1 MKKMTTVIEA
11 YKNGNNMGDALIYYQ
26 KINPDHE
33 LARITLLVYNTI
45 INPQYFEENIVAINK
60 LDYSIYD
67 IEDQLIFLEL
77 LFWLYSSVIG
87 RQNNASSIISILKSI
102 VSNDLAL
109 EFQIVPNT
117 LEGILKSNE
126 GDQNYLTKA
135 YENGLEMLKDKSPR
149 YKKIL
154 WDYLIH
160 LCNINAFEKI
170 EKFLP
175 LLKLEFDKTTIPRR
189 YDYVVLLNEIAKG
202 QWQNIETTIRKINED
217 NNLKTFY
224 QQSLDAK
231 LKLSQIFL
239 TFDESIL
246 NKNEVYDWSLLS
258 YIYLIRKNPKEALKY
273 ARKYAEK
280 NINFKTFSSFD
291 SYCLIRSE
299 LANENANA
307 AEFFLESKHK
317 IGNASMMDDF
327 FKFRI
332 HRLKGNE
339 SLALEYFN
347 SFLHCVE
354 KFDLHERYDTEL
366 LLSPEISLKDLRYF
380 MKNASL
386 EKSAMDTG
394 SRNKSYPP
402 PPIKMEHDEDLE
414 VMSFII
420 GKHPTITEVKLLIKK
435 LASVELSV
443 LITGET
449 GTGKDLV
456 AKALWQSGPYKNK
469 KFIPINC
476 GAISDHLLQSELFG
490 HKKGAF
496 TGAVQDHKGVFEEA
510 QGGVVFLDEIGEI
523 SAKMQ
528 VSLLRILETGE
539 YRAIGGTETKNLKC
553 KIIFATNR
561 NLKDLV
567 DQGLFRQDLQFR
579 LERLIINLPPLRE
592 RPLDIPLLVDHFLN
606 RQNPNLPPIAFET
619 QALEHLSNLPW
630 EGNIRE
636 LRNEME
642 RMRLFHS
649 DKRII
654 GLSDLSEKYKVIKK
668 APTKKAVETKPKVIA
683 PAEKALNFKSKF
695 RKLDEL
701 KELFENYQK
710 LSRTET
716 AKLLKVSL
724 NTAAN
729 YLTSLEKERFVK
741 RVTPTNSVKTHYY
754 EKL

>member
-1 MKKMTTVIEA
+1 MEKMTSVIQA
-11 YKNGNNMGDALIYYQ
+11 YKNGNNMGDSLIHFN
-26 KINPDHE
+26 KNNPDHE
-33 LARITLLVYNTI
+33 LGAITLLVYNTI
-45 INPQYFEENIVAINK
+45 IHPQYFEENIIAINQ
-60 LDYSIYD
+60 LEYSTYD

-102 VSNDLAL
+102 VSDDLPL
-109 EFQIVPNT
+109 EFQIVPDT

-126 GDQNYLTKA
+126 GDQNSLTKA
-135 YENGLEMLKDKSPR
+135 YENALDILRGKSPR

-170 EKFLP
+170 EKHLP
-175 LLKLEFDKTTIPRR
+175 LLKQEYDQTSIPRR
-189 YDYVVLLNEIAKG
+189 YDYVLLLNEIAKG
-202 QWQNIETTIRKINED
+202 NWLQIEPTIRKINED
-217 NNLKTFY
+217 NNLKRFY
-224 QQSLDAK
+224 QPSLDAK
-231 LKLSQIFL
+231 LKLAKIFL

-246 NKNEVYDWSLLS
+246 NKNEVYDWSLFS

-280 NINFKTFSSFD
+280 NINFKSFSSFD

-307 AEFFLESKHK
+307 AEFFLENKHK
-317 IGNASMMDDF
+317 IGNESLMDDF

-339 SLALEYFN
+339 NLAQEYFN
-347 SFLHCVE
+347 SFMNYVE
-354 KFDLHERYDTEL
+354 KFNLFERYDTEL
-366 LLSPEISLKDLRYF
+366 LLSPELTLKDLRHF
-380 MKNASL
+380 MKNASPEKRSL
-386 EKSAMDTG
+386 ESGSLGSALPRLAAKKD
-394 SRNKSYPP
+394 N
-402 PPIKMEHDEDLE
+402 DDDLE
-414 VMSFII
+414 IMSFMI
-420 GKHPTITEVKLLIKK
+420 GKHPAILEVKSLIKK
-435 LASVELSV
+435 LAAVELSI

-456 AKALWQSGPYKNK
+456 AKALWQAGPYKNK

-553 KIIFATNR
+553 KIVFATNR
-561 NLKDLV
+561 HLKDLV

-592 RPLDIPLLVDHFLN
+592 RSMDIPLLVDHFLN

-649 DKRII
+649 DKKII
-654 GLSDLSEKYKVIKK
+654 GLADLSEKYRAFKK
-668 APTKKAVETKPKVIA
+668 ATVKKPVETKTKSTPID
-683 PAEKALNFKSKF
+683 EKALNFKSKF

-701 KELFENYQK
+701 KEHFENYQK
-710 LSRTET
+710 LSRSET

-729 YLTSLEKERFVK
+729 YLTSLEKEKFVK
-741 RVTPTNSVKTHYY
+741 RVMPTDSVKTHYY